1 MRYKEF
7 VSEAS
12 SDVTKIKVKPHP
24 DQEQVMPSAHR
35 VAGTADRTY
44 DLNRIMMAVAMAD
57 GKTVPK
63 FRNTSWAGKNNLA
76 HPYTKEETKMLKDAY
91 KSVGAEWDDALKP
104 NRDQKSL
111 EPKDTNRI
119 SPITPFNGYKRR

>member
-1 MRYKEF
+1 MRYREF
-7 VSEAS
+7 VLEG

-44 DLNRIMMAVAMAD
+44 DLNRIMMAVAMSD

-63 FRNTSWAGKNNLA
+63 LKQSSWAGKNNLA
-76 HPYTKEETKMLKDAY
+76 HPYTKEETAMLKKAY
-91 KSVGAEWDDALKP
+91 QSQGAEWDDALKP
-104 NRDQKSL
+104 NRNQESL
-111 EPKDTNRI
+111 EPKDTNKV
-119 SPITPFNGYKRR
+119 SPVNPFKGY